1 MTSLPI
7 TLLSR
12 IEDAGINAS
21 APPQQRWIDGWL
33 LRFSPGKAKRTRC
46 VQAVAQGR
54 LPLDQRLELCAAVL
68 RDAGLPMVVRI
79 TPFSLPEGLDT
90 ALADRGYGRFDETR
104 VMVARRMPAQAEP
117 LPNGLVLE
125 PLAPAE
131 FAEVVGRLRGSPP
144 GHRAAHAERLA
155 LSPVPYQGW
164 VLRRAD
170 SAAGADGGAVL
181 ACGQTAVESEL
192 VGLYDVFTDPEVRGQ
207 GLARRLCSA
216 LLARTGAAGAST
228 AYLQVDAD
236 NAPARAI
243 YHRLGF
249 DDAYSYHYRALDPDA
264 A

>member
-33 LRFSPGKAKRTRC
+33 LRYSAGKAKRARC
-46 VQAVAQGR
+46 VQAVAEGR
-54 LPLDQRLELCAAVL
+54 LSLDQRLDLCTAVL

-79 TPFSLPEGLDT
+79 TPFSLPQALDE
-90 ALADRGYGRFDETR
+90 ALAQRGYGRFDETR
-104 VMVARRMPAQAEP
+104 VMVAPRLPAQAEQ
-117 LPNGLVLE
+117 LPPGLQLQRLSPVD
-125 PLAPAE
+125 
-131 FAEVVGRLRGSPP
+131 FAEAVGLMRGSPP
-144 GHRAAHAERLA
+144 VQRAAQAERLT

-192 VGLYDVFTDPEVRGQ
+192 VGLYDVFTAPEVRGQ

-216 LLARTGAAGAST
+216 LLARTGAAGASM

-243 YHRLGF
+243 YQRLGF

>member
-1 MTSLPI
+1 MNSLPI

-33 LRFSPGKAKRTRC
+33 LRYSAGKAKRTRC

-104 VMVARRMPAQAEP
+104 VMVARRLPTHDEP
-117 LPNGLVLE
+117 LPNGLALE

-131 FAEVVGRLRGSPP
+131 FAEVVGCLRGSPP

-170 SAAGADGGAVL
+170 GADSADSGAVL

-192 VGLYDVFTDPEVRGQ
+192 VGVYDVFTDPAVRGQ

-216 LLARTGAAGAST
+216 LLARAGAAGASM

-249 DDAYSYHYRALDPDA
+249 DDAYSYHYRAPDPDA

>member
-33 LRFSPGKAKRTRC
+33 LRFSPGNAKRTRC

-79 TPFSLPEGLDT
+79 TPFSLPESLDE

-117 LPNGLVLE
+117 LPNGLALE

-131 FAEVVGRLRGSPP
+131 FAEVVGLMRGSPP

-155 LSPVPYQGW
+155 LSPVPYQAW
-164 VLRRAD
+164 VLRRI
-170 SAAGADGGAVL
+170 DGGAVL

-192 VGLYDVFTDPEVRGQ
+192 VGLYDVFTAPEVRGQ

-216 LLARTGAAGAST
+216 LLARTAAAGASM

-249 DDAYSYHYRALDPDA
+249 DDAYSYHYRAPDPDA

>member
-1 MTSLPI
+1 MNSLPI

-33 LRFSPGKAKRTRC
+33 VRYSPGKAKRARC
-46 VQAVAQGR
+46 VQAVAEGR
-54 LPLDQRLELCAAVL
+54 LPLDQRLDLCAAVL

-79 TPFSLPEGLDT
+79 TPFSLPGVLDDS
-90 ALADRGYGRFDETR
+90 LAQRGYRRFDETR
-104 VMVARRMPAQAEP
+104 VMVAPQLPAQAEW
-117 LPNGLVLE
+117 LPPGLRLQRLSPVD
-125 PLAPAE
+125 
-131 FAEVVGRLRGSPP
+131 FAEAVGSLRGSPLDQ
-144 GHRAAHAERLA
+144 RAAHAQRLE

-164 VLRRAD
+164 VLR
-170 SAAGADGGAVL
+170 DGKVVL
-181 ACGQTAVESEL
+181 ACGQMATEAEL
-192 VGLYDVFTDPEVRGQ
+192 VGLYDVFTAPEVRGQ

-216 LLARTGAAGAST
+216 LLAQAGAAGARV
-228 AYLQVDAD
+228 AYLQVEAD

-249 DDAYSYHYRALDPDA
+249 SDAYSYHYRAPDPDA

>member
-1 MTSLPI
+1 ML
-7 TLLSR
+7 
-12 IEDAGINAS
+12 
-21 APPQQRWIDGWL
+21 
-33 LRFSPGKAKRTRC
+33 
-46 VQAVAQGR
+46 
-54 LPLDQRLELCAAVL
+54 
-68 RDAGLPMVVRI
+68 
-79 TPFSLPEGLDT
+79 
-90 ALADRGYGRFDETR
+90 
-104 VMVARRMPAQAEP
+104 PAQAEP

-125 PLAPAE
+125 PLALAE

-192 VGLYDVFTDPEVRGQ
+192 VGLYDVFTAPEVRGQ

-216 LLARTGAAGAST
+216 LLARAGAAGASM

-243 YHRLGF
+243 YQRLGF